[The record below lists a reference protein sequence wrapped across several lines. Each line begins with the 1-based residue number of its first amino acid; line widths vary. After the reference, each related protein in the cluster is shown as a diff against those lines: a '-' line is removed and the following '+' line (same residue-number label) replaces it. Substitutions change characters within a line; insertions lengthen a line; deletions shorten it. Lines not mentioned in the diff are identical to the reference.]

1 MVFASTTIYEV
12 YQHKEAIDRMARN
25 EASKVTRIHHIGITV
40 NDAQK
45 AVEEWREAFGFE
57 GKVVDLPD
65 KNIRI
70 GVVKVAGVTFFLNEH
85 TDPARKAEL
94 TQGLELP
101 VTFSGH
107 GIVNEVGE
115 GISHLAFETTDL
127 DYMMEKAKKAG
138 MKVMLEKPRDA
149 LEGICNF
156 IVSEDA
162 HIPIEFMQP
171 VEGRKNPLE

>member
-1 MVFASTTIYEV
+1 MRSISTR
-12 YQHKEAIDRMARN
+12 KGDSRMAGK
-25 EASKVTRIHHIGITV
+25 ETSKVTRIHHIGITV

-57 GKVVDLPD
+57 GKVVDIPENNL
-65 KNIRI
+65 RI

-85 TDPARKAEL
+85 TDPARKAGL
-94 TQGLELP
+94 TQDLELP

-107 GIVNEVGE
+107 RIVNKVGE
-115 GISHLAFETTDL
+115 GISHIAFETTDL

-138 MKVMLEKPRDA
+138 MRVTLEKPRDA

-156 IVSEDA
+156 IVPEDA

>member
-1 MVFASTTIYEV
+1 
-12 YQHKEAIDRMARN
+12 MARN

-45 AVEEWREAFGFE
+45 AVEDWKEAFGFE
-57 GKVVDLPD
+57 GKVVDMPEM
-65 KNIRI
+65 NGRI
-70 GVVKVAGVTFFLNEH
+70 GVVKVAGVTFFFNEH
-85 TDPARKAEL
+85 FDPARKAKDIE
-94 TQGLELP
+94 GLELP
-101 VTFSGH
+101 VTLSGH
-107 GIVNEVGE
+107 TIVNEAGE

-127 DYMMEKAKKAG
+127 DYVMEKAKKAG
-138 MKVMLEKPRDA
+138 MKVMLEEPRDA

-171 VEGRKNPLE
+171 VEGRENPLE